1 MNKKRIIAGLVLI
14 PTALCLA
21 IGIPKIE
28 DYVRKRLNARHEE
41 RVEKLEKLIKWT
53 EKIPAIE
60 GKGYFYYA
68 LRDYKENYCVNHMVQ
83 NSEIDLNDINN
94 IYLKLNKG
102 KQPQKDSFIERPVYN
117 CEQGL
122 C

>member
-60 GKGYFYYA
+60 KKKQYLLSFG
-68 LRDYKENYCVNHMVQ
+68 NYLSPQHKPCSQ
-83 NSEIDLNDINN
+83 LYTGLSI
-94 IYLKLNKG
+94 KL
-102 KQPQKDSFIERPVYN
+102 SF
-117 CEQGL
+117 
-122 C
+122 